1 MLFRQ
6 KKSWELKESTV
17 TPESTFLNRRQILA
31 AAGIGA
37 GAIAGSGF
45 LPKLSWAADEDP
57 STSLYPVANNSSY
70 TAGADR
76 VLTAEDT
83 ATTYTNYYEFG
94 SSKNIWRKAQKLPI
108 RPWSVVIDG
117 LVENEQTLDID
128 SLLAEAPLEERIYRH
143 RCVEAWSMVVPW
155 SGFSLAWLIKKAQP
169 LSGAKYVRFE
179 TFSDKKNAVGQ
190 KQTWYPWPY
199 VEGLT
204 IDEAINE
211 LPFLVTGIYGK
222 PLPKQNG
229 APLRL
234 ALPWK
239 YGFKSI
245 KGIVRITL
253 TDEKPVSFW
262 EEINASE
269 YGFWANVNPEIPH
282 KRWSQA
288 TERDIGTDKRIPT
301 QLFNGY
307 GEQVAHLYE
316 GMKGKRL
323 WS

>member
-1 MLFRQ
+1 MFFRRPRD
-6 KKSWELKESTV
+6 WELKESQI
-17 TPESTFLNRRQILA
+17 TPEKTYLNRRQILA
-31 AAGIGA
+31 AAGIGVGSI
-37 GAIAGSGF
+37 GASQL
-45 LPKLSWAADEDP
+45 LPKMGHAQESDP
-57 STSLYPVANNSSY
+57 SATLYPVANNPSF
-70 TAGADR
+70 TAGEGR
-76 VLTAEDT
+76 TMTPEDIS
-83 ATTYTNYYEFG
+83 TTYTNYYEFG
-94 SSKNIWRKAQKLPI
+94 SSKNIWRKAQNLPI
-108 RPWSVVIDG
+108 RPWTLVLDG
-117 LVENEQTLDID
+117 MVEQEQTLDID
-128 SLLAEAPLEERIYRH
+128 ALLAEAPLEERIYRH

-155 SGFSLAWLIKKAQP
+155 SGFPLAWLVNKARP
-169 LSGAKYVRFE
+169 LSSAKYLRIE
-179 TFSDKKNAVGQ
+179 TFENKKVATGQ

-199 VEGLT
+199 VEGVT
-204 IDEAINE
+204 IEEAAND
-211 LPFLVTGIYGK
+211 LPFVVTGMYGK

-245 KGIVRITL
+245 KGIVRISF
-253 TDEKPVSFW
+253 TDQKPVSFW

-301 QLFNGY
+301 QIFNGY
-307 GEQVAHLYE
+307 GEQVAHLYKDI
-316 GMKGKRL
+316 KGSRL